1 MRPPRLPLVNT
12 PTFKV
17 TERNS
22 RAKGLQKKE
31 QHVVKRAIISF
42 TQHRTICAISLYY
55 WTQCI
60 DGFSLYL
67 QGRVVL
73 EKVTAQRNQ
82 QFSAF
87 LCYRKNLVKY
97 CACAV
102 AGKIKT
108 DCICGNLP
116 IVQKPRESSITNKS
130 EFWHI
135 NFWIIQTIHWKRF
148 TQRITKIVYIN
159 ILLQQCRQKR
169 FSANSS
175 WTNGQLGKWA
185 NDKQKPFCRPCF

>member
-1 MRPPRLPLVNT
+1 M
-12 PTFKV
+12 
-17 TERNS
+17 TEHNS
-22 RAKGLQKKE
+22 RAQGLQKKE
-31 QHVVKRAIISF
+31 HVVKRAIISF
-42 TQHRTICAISLYY
+42 NQHRTICAIFLYY

-87 LCYRKNLVKY
+87 LCYRKNPVKC

-102 AGKIKT
+102 AGKIKN
-108 DCICGNLP
+108 DCFCRNLP

-130 EFWHI
+130 EFWHRK
-135 NFWIIQTIHWKRF
+135 FWIIQNIHWKRF
-148 TQRITKIVYIN
+148 
-159 ILLQQCRQKR
+159 KR
-169 FSANSS
+169 ANYENSVHQHFIRTVS
-175 WTNGQLGKWA
+175 TEA
-185 NDKQKPFCRPCF
+185 I